1 VLPADTAA
9 ACGMIE
15 SMISRVG

>member
-1 VLPADTAA
+1 MHN
-9 ACGMIE
+9 G